1 MSFRINLNNVGQ
13 NSQNQYM
20 KYEADMEEYQLKIDS
35 LLEMIESEFTIK
47 GYEIDF
53 QLAYSKCH
61 EICLNRM
68 AKELY
73 MGVTKL
79 LTKIITS
86 YQESLIKCSQGEF
99 LTNLTQIYQFF
110 SEKMIQISDTLSYL
124 ERVKQKYNSFNEE
137 PVLFMGH
144 QIFYQL
150 VIFEGNLKN
159 KIMNVLKA
167 EYLQIRKGNVSNL
180 ENFILFFKILIEK
193 KYGATFF
200 EIDILPLLKS
210 EAKEFYEKYSLEFKT
225 SIGNI
230 ENKAEVL
237 LAIKNYIDKAIS
249 FLDIEERILNIIDEK
264 PVILN
269 IAMDNLIISHFE
281 LLFKKGAKKFFN
293 QNDTSSFC
301 LFYNLIFNHHVQ
313 NIDSN
318 INQFY
323 TFFSEMLQKCLNKLS
338 NTFVTFK
345 QNQTVEYFNFLQYVE
360 ALCGLKQKCTNFV
373 KASMNNNEKVE
384 HIIKNLFEKQINQN
398 SQFLY
403 SFVKLVHDEIKLN
416 QKLRSNAKIKDFAD
430 KFFTIFKLIND
441 KDLFE
446 NEYRKCLSKRLIR
459 NASMIKEME
468 VDFYKIMK
476 KESGSSYVK
485 KIENMMHDIFYSQTI
500 NFDFKLYNKKNNI
513 ELGLDFYIKVVSQD
527 NWPLEKHLILNFN
540 SEQNKNKELNSENL
554 KIKGMP
560 ESLSKCIKEFTSFYY
575 GKFTNRFISFVPE
588 LSWAELFVRINAK
601 TYTFIVSTQ
610 QLILLMLFN
619 SKKEYELKQLK
630 ELTDFSDD
638 KLIEIYQPLI
648 KNNVLILKNSSLCL
662 NMNFTNNES
671 KLNLNYKCKD
681 KTKAKEE
688 EKKDKEVSHFIL
700 EDRKYQIDASLIHV
714 LKKYKKLSFDE
725 LKNKVTVEV
734 KNYFI
739 PEIHLLKQ
747 RLENLIDRNFIER
760 DENNPDIY
768 IYIA

>member
-1 MSFRINLNNVGQ
+1 MSIRINLNNIGQ
-13 NSQNQYM
+13 NPQNQYM

-35 LLEMIESEFTIK
+35 LLEMLESEFTIK
-47 GYEIDF
+47 GYELDF

-73 MGVTKL
+73 MSVTKL

-86 YQESLIKCSQGEF
+86 YQESLIKCSQEEF
-99 LTNLTQIYQFF
+99 LMNLNQIYQFF
-110 SEKMIQISDTLSYL
+110 SMKMIQISDTLSYL
-124 ERVKQKYNSFNEE
+124 ERVKQKYSSFNEE
-137 PVLFMGH
+137 SVLFMGH

-150 VIFEGNLKN
+150 VIFEGNLKS
-159 KIMNVLKA
+159 KIMNTLKI
-167 EYLQIRKGNVSNL
+167 EYCKIRNGNNSNL
-180 ENFILFFKILIEK
+180 ENFITFFKILIEK

-200 EIDILPLLKS
+200 EIDILPLIKS
-210 EAKEFYEKYSLEFKT
+210 ETKKFYEKYSGEFKT
-225 SIGNI
+225 KIGNI
-230 ENKAEVL
+230 ENKADIEL
-237 LAIKNYIDKAIS
+237 CIKNYIEKAML
-249 FLDIEERILNIIDEK
+249 FFETEEKILKEIDEK

-269 IAMDNLIISHFE
+269 IVMDNLIITHFE
-281 LLFKKGAKKFFN
+281 FLFKKGAKKFFN
-293 QNDTSSFC
+293 KDNTNSFS
-301 LFYNLIFNHHVQ
+301 LFYNLIFNHQVE
-313 NIDSN
+313 NIESN

-323 TFFSEMLQKCLNKLS
+323 TLFSEMLQKFLNKLS

-360 ALCGLKQKCTNFV
+360 ELCGLKQKCTNFIKV
-373 KASMNNNEKVE
+373 AMNNNEKVE
-384 HIIKNLFEKQINQN
+384 HIIKNLFEKQVNQN
-398 SQFLY
+398 PEFLY

-416 QKLRSNAKIKDFAD
+416 QKLRSNAKIKDFLD

-459 NASMIKEME
+459 NASMLKEME
-468 VDFYKIMK
+468 IDFYKIMK
-476 KESGSSYVK
+476 KESGSTYVK

-500 NFDFKLYNKKNNI
+500 NFDFKLNNKKNNI
-513 ELGLDFYIKVVSQD
+513 ELGLEFYIKVVSQD
-527 NWPLEKHLILNFN
+527 NWPLEKHLILNFS
-540 SEQNKNKELNSENL
+540 SEQNKNKELTKESL

-560 ESLSKCIKEFTSFYY
+560 ESISKCIKEFTSFYY

-588 LSWAELFVRINAK
+588 LSWAELFVRLNSK

-619 SKKEYELKQLK
+619 SKKEYELKNIK

-648 KNNVLILKNSSLCL
+648 KNNVLLLKNNTLCL
-662 NMNFTNNES
+662 NINFTSKES

-688 EKKDKEVSHFIL
+688 DKKEKEVSHFIL

-725 LKNKVTVEV
+725 LKNKVTLEV

-739 PEIHLLKQ
+739 PEVTLLKQ

-760 DENNPDIY
+760 DEKNPEIY

>member
-13 NSQNQYM
+13 NSQNKYM

-99 LTNLTQIYQFF
+99 LTNLTQIYKFF

-137 PVLFMGH
+137 PILFMGH
-144 QIFYQL
+144 QLFYQL
-150 VIFEGNLKN
+150 VVFEGSLKD
-159 KIMNVLKA
+159 KIINVLKA

-180 ENFILFFKILIEK
+180 PNFILFFKILIEK

-200 EIDILPLLKS
+200 EIDILPLLKI
-210 EAKEFYEKYSLEFKT
+210 ETKEFYEKYSLDFNS
-225 SIGNI
+225 SIRNI
-230 ENKAEVL
+230 ENKVDVL
-237 LAIKNYIDKAIS
+237 QAIKKYIDKAIS
-249 FLDIEERILNIIDEK
+249 FIDIEERILSIIEEK

-269 IAMDNLIISHFE
+269 IAMDNLVITHFE

-293 QNDTSSFC
+293 NNDTSSFS
-301 LFYNLIFNHHVQ
+301 LFYTLIFNHQVQ

-323 TFFSEMLQKCLNKLS
+323 TFFSEMLQKSLNKLS

-360 ALCGLKQKCTNFV
+360 ALCCLKQKCTNFIKV
-373 KASMNNNEKVE
+373 SMNSNEKVE

-398 SQFLY
+398 SQFLF

-446 NEYRKCLSKRLIR
+446 IEYRKCLSKRLIR

-476 KESGSSYVK
+476 KESGSTYVK
-485 KIENMMHDIFYSQTI
+485 KIENMIHDILYSQTI
-500 NFDFKLYNKKNNI
+500 NFDFKLYNKKNNT
-513 ELGLDFYIKVVSQD
+513 ELGIDFYIKVVSQD

-560 ESLSKCIKEFTSFYY
+560 ESISKCIKEFTSFYY
-575 GKFTNRFISFVPE
+575 GKFTNRFIAFVPE
-588 LSWAELFVRINAK
+588 LSWAELFVRINSK
-601 TYTFIVSTQ
+601 TYTFIVSTP

-619 SKKEYELKQLK
+619 SKREYNLKQLK

-648 KNNVLILKNSSLCL
+648 KNNVLILKNSSLYL
-662 NMNFTNNES
+662 NMNYTNNES

-681 KTKAKEE
+681 KTKMKDED
-688 EKKDKEVSHFIL
+688 KKDKEVSHFLL

-714 LKKYKKLSFDE
+714 LKKYKRLSFDE
-725 LKNKVTVEV
+725 LKNNVTVEV

-739 PEIHLLKQ
+739 PDVVLLKQ

-760 DENNPDIY
+760 DVNNPDTY